1 MSTTTDTQKELAH
14 LARALKAPRLLAAAE
29 RLAPIARESTWSHEQ
44 YLAAVLSQEVSS
56 REASGSLIRIKP
68 AGFVA

>member
-1 MSTTTDTQKELAH
+1 MSTPTDTQKELAH

-29 RLAPIARESTWSHEQ
+29 RLAPIARESNWSHEQ

-56 REASGSLIRIKP
+56 RKHPVHGYGLKPLVLI
-68 AGFVA
+68 A